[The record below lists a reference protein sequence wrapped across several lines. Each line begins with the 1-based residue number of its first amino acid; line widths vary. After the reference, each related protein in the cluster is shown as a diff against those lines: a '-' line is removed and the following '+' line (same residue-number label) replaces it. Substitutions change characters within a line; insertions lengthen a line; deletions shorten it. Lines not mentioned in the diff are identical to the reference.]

1 MSVSLILQ
9 KLKCQISDLTGYDKK
24 RLFYTQGDYGLWQCV
39 KPCHNQTYDNGETVR
54 KMAAQQREMR
64 VPSELVPRCPVCGR
78 PMTMNLRCD
87 DTFVEDAGWHAA
99 RQRYQDFLRRHKGLR
114 VVFLE
119 LGVGGNTPVII
130 KYPFWRMTRENRN
143 AAYVC
148 INQQESCLPGEI
160 AGQSICIR
168 QDIGTVVHALSSD
181 WTDRAERDVR
191 GQFFYSGGA
200 VPPGQRRKAVTPSG

>member
-1 MSVSLILQ
+1 MS
-9 KLKCQISDLTGYDKK
+9 
-24 RLFYTQGDYGLWQCV
+24 
-39 KPCHNQTYDNGETVR
+39 
-54 KMAAQQREMR
+54 
-64 VPSELVPRCPVCGR
+64 
-78 PMTMNLRCD
+78 MNLRAD

-99 RQRYQDFLRRHKGLR
+99 QQRYQDFLRRHKGLR

-148 INQQESCLPGEI
+148 INQQESYTPGEI

-181 WTDRAERDVR
+181 RTGREERDVR